1 MTSTLPSTFQFCS
14 LFQNSNHI
22 FFQQDVFPYKL
33 LLLIVH
39 FLFQPIH
46 MQSFSYYFFI
56 CELKHWD
63 WIYYSVSHESPW
75 GLKKKT
81 LLTQKFCLSTL
92 LGIIPI
98 LSFQE
103 RVRGGKNQWPS
114 PFRKYIKQP
123 GIINFC
129 LSCFVEKLWPCIAW
143 TLTFS
148 EL

>member
-46 MQSFSYYFFI
+46 TQSFSYYFFI
-56 CELKHWD
+56 CELKHQD
-63 WIYYSVSHESPW
+63 WIYYSVSHGSPW
-75 GLKKKT
+75 GLKKKKST
-81 LLTQKFCLSTL
+81 YPEILSFNTT
-92 LGIIPI
+92 GDNSI